1 MVMKLDSTGAKHRP
15 LTLRYLEDVELAQK
29 AKLYS
34 AKQRL

>member
-1 MVMKLDSTGAKHRP
+1 MKLESTGAKHHP
-15 LTLRYLEDVELAQK
+15 LTLRYLADVELEIK